1 MARVPAVRNL
11 GFPLGLP
18 DLTPSQSQLVDMGNQ
33 LVSVS
38 VKLCF
43 ALYTAGGFFSL
54 ENPERSLLWIHPDVL
69 ELFRLSGVAFVFVY
83 YTSYGALFVKPTQV
97 VHGMHTLHHLF

>member
-1 MARVPAVRNL
+1 MEV
-11 GFPLGLP
+11 FPLGLP
-18 DLTPSQSQLVDMGNQ
+18 DLTLTQSQLVEMGNQ

-43 ALYTAGGFFSL
+43 ALYIAGGYFSL

-69 ELFRLSGVAFVFVY
+69 ELFRLSVQISVPLLRQDGCV
-83 YTSYGALFVKPTQV
+83 S
-97 VHGMHTLHHLF
+97 VHTDRAASPPP